1 MMKNRREIKGEQNL
15 QYNLTI
21 WKEKDDYDITNN
33 INDDVT
39 LVQLMESPENDNRA
53 VSIVGYFIFDS
64 NYKKEL
70 FLTQESLDII

>member
-70 FLTQESLDII
+70 FLTQEYLDII